1 MQKELTDEELETYSR
16 QVVLAD
22 IGYDGQL
29 KLRNARVCLVGV
41 GGLGSP
47 VALKLVGMG
56 IGFLRV
62 VDRDIVSRSDLHR
75 QYLYDADSIG
85 MPKVEVL
92 FKKLSR
98 LNPDVT
104 LDPVPESL
112 NSINAEDLLKGM
124 DVVIDGLD
132 RPEPRYLINRI
143 CNQLKIPYI
152 FGAAIE
158 AFGNVSTIL
167 PGQTF
172 CLECFM
178 PGLQDEDLPACGVV
192 GVHPSVLGIVSSV
205 QVSEAVRVLTG
216 KEPKLYNKLLYVDLR
231 EFEFNI
237 LDIPMLESCKVCG
250 IKPEGAP
257 QAVEDRFFEETCARD
272 GRRNFVISPKKR
284 LDLDLH
290 RLAVIIEKQGLG
302 IKTSGRLGITF
313 EKSDEITACILKSG
327 IMIAQT
333 PPRLEE
339 NFKIEVFEIY
349 RSILMDGLELSE
361 DILPGVY
368 LLSCRMF
375 DSMCRTIWIV
385 GLGSSINMSSERS
398 VLRDSAKGGSSFLNS
413 EH

>member
-1 MQKELTDEELETYSR
+1 MRQELTDEELETYSR
-16 QVVLAD
+16 QIVLAD

-62 VDRDIVSRSDLHR
+62 IDRDIVSRSDLHR
-75 QYLYDADSIG
+75 QYIYDADSIG

-92 FKKLSR
+92 FQKLSR

-112 NSINAEDLLKGM
+112 NSINAEELLAGM
-124 DVVIDGLD
+124 DVIIDGLD
-132 RPEPRYLINRI
+132 RPEPRYIVNRT
-143 CNQLKIPYI
+143 CNRLKIPYV

-205 QVSEAVRVLTG
+205 QVYEAVRVLTG
-216 KEPKLYNKLLYVDLR
+216 REPKLFNKLLYVDLR

-237 LDIPMLESCKVCG
+237 LDIPTLESCRVCG
-250 IKPEGAP
+250 TKPDGVPQEIK
-257 QAVEDRFFEETCARD
+257 DRFFEETCARD

-284 LDLDLH
+284 LDIDMD
-290 RLAVIIEKQGLG
+290 RLAAIISKQGLG
-302 IKTSGRLGITF
+302 IKARGRLGITF
-313 EKSDEITACILKSG
+313 EKSGEITACILKSG

-333 PPRLEE
+333 PPQLEDH
-339 NFKIEVFEIY
+339 FKTEVVEIY
-349 RSILMDGLELSE
+349 RSILLDGLG
-361 DILPGVY
+361 LPK
-368 LLSCRMF
+368 
-375 DSMCRTIWIV
+375 DS
-385 GLGSSINMSSERS
+385 LPE
-398 VLRDSAKGGSSFLNS
+398 F
-413 EH
+413 

>member
-92 FKKLSR
+92 FQKLSR

-132 RPEPRYLINRI
+132 RPEPRYIINRV
-143 CNQLKIPYI
+143 CNKLKIPYI

-192 GVHPSVLGIVSSV
+192 GVHPSVLGIISSV
-205 QVSEAVRVLTG
+205 QVSEAVRVLTDR
-216 KEPKLYNKLLYVDLR
+216 EPKLYNKLMYVDLR

-237 LDIPMLESCKVCG
+237 LDIPMLESCRVCG
-250 IKPEGAP
+250 ITPEGVP

-284 LDLDLH
+284 LDLDMH
-290 RLAVIIEKQGLG
+290 RLGATIEKQGLG
-302 IKTSGRLGITF
+302 IKTSGRWGITF
-313 EKSDEITACILKSG
+313 EKSDTITACILKGG

-333 PPRLEE
+333 PPRLED
-339 NFKIEVFEIY
+339 NFKTEVVEIY
-349 RSILMDGLELSE
+349 KSILVDGLGLSE
-361 DILPGVY
+361 DILPDV
-368 LLSCRMF
+368 
-375 DSMCRTIWIV
+375 
-385 GLGSSINMSSERS
+385 
-398 VLRDSAKGGSSFLNS
+398 
-413 EH
+413 

>member
-1 MQKELTDEELETYSR
+1 
-16 QVVLAD
+16 
-22 IGYDGQL
+22 
-29 KLRNARVCLVGV
+29 
-41 GGLGSP
+41 
-47 VALKLVGMG
+47 MG

-75 QYLYDADSIG
+75 QYLYDAESIG

-92 FKKLSR
+92 LKKLSR

-112 NSINAEDLLKGM
+112 NSINAEELLTGM

-132 RPEPRYLINRI
+132 RPEPRYIVNRT
-143 CNQLKIPYI
+143 CNRLKIPYI

-178 PGLQDEDLPACGVV
+178 PGLQDEDLPVCGVV

-216 KEPKLYNKLLYVDLR
+216 REPKLFNKLLYIDLR

-250 IKPEGAP
+250 TKPDGAP
-257 QAVEDRFFEETCARD
+257 QKVEDRFFEETCARD

-284 LDLDLH
+284 LDIDMN
-290 RLAVIIEKQGLG
+290 RLATIIEQKGMRL
-302 IKTSGRLGITF
+302 KTSGQLGITF
-313 EKSDEITACILKSG
+313 EKSDKITACILKSG

-333 PPRLEE
+333 PPLLEDII
-339 NFKIEVFEIY
+339 KIEVIEIY
-349 RSILMDGLELSE
+349 KSILMDGLGLSK
-361 DILPGVY
+361 DILPEV
-368 LLSCRMF
+368 
-375 DSMCRTIWIV
+375 
-385 GLGSSINMSSERS
+385 
-398 VLRDSAKGGSSFLNS
+398 
-413 EH
+413 

>member
-1 MQKELTDEELETYSR
+1 MYKELTDEELETYSR
-16 QVVLAD
+16 QIVLAD

-29 KLRNARVCLVGV
+29 KLKNARVCLVGV

-75 QYLYDADSIG
+75 QYLYDVDSIG

-92 FKKLSR
+92 FQKLSR

-112 NSINAEDLLKGM
+112 NSINAEELLTGM
-124 DVVIDGLD
+124 DVIIDGLD
-132 RPEPRYLINRI
+132 RPEPRYIVNRT
-143 CNQLKIPYI
+143 CNKLKIPYI

-192 GVHPSVLGIVSSV
+192 GVHPAVLGIVSSV
-205 QVSEAVRVLTG
+205 QVFETVRVLTG
-216 KEPKLYNKLLYVDLR
+216 RQPKLYNKLMYVDLR

-250 IKPEGAP
+250 IKPDGAP
-257 QAVEDRFFEETCARD
+257 QSVEDRFFEETCARD

-284 LDLDLH
+284 LDIDMH
-290 RLAVIIEKQGLG
+290 QLATMIEKQGMG
-302 IKTSGRLGITF
+302 IKISGRLGITF
-313 EKSDEITACILKSG
+313 EKSDTITACILKGG

-333 PPRLEE
+333 PPRLEDD
-339 NFKIEVFEIY
+339 FKTEVFEIY
-349 RSILMDGLELSE
+349 RSILVDGLGLSK
-361 DILPGVY
+361 DILPEV
-368 LLSCRMF
+368 
-375 DSMCRTIWIV
+375 
-385 GLGSSINMSSERS
+385 
-398 VLRDSAKGGSSFLNS
+398 
-413 EH
+413 